1 MITVYIVTLSLIIN
15 VSSQYLPIV
24 INTWFVSNATNA
36 AWEELTV
43 HGGSAVDA
51 VVAGCS
57 QCEASQCRGTVG
69 FGGDP
74 DENGET
80 TLDAMIMDGKTM
92 DVGAVAALR
101 MVKPAIA
108 VARAVMDHTEHTLL
122 VGDQASLFAKD
133 MGFTVETLTTNKSYI
148 DWKNWIDNKC
158 QPNFR
163 QNVIPNP
170 KTSCGPYKPKE
181 RIEQH
186 LNNRMNF
193 GISPNN
199 HDTIG
204 MIAIDK
210 NGNISA
216 GTSTNGLSHKVPG
229 RVGDSPLMGAGSY
242 AMNGAGGA
250 ACTGDGD
257 IMMRFLPSFQAVM
270 MMKSGMEPSL
280 ALKAAMAPIIQY
292 YPSFFGAM
300 IAVSGNGTFAAVC
313 HGYKTFPFCVASPS
327 FHEVKVLKVQCT

>member
-1 MITVYIVTLSLIIN
+1 MISVIVTLSLIIN

-108 VARAVMDHTEHTLL
+108 VARAVMDYTEHTLL

-170 KTSCGPYKPKE
+170 KTSCGPYKPKK

-186 LNNRMNF
+186 LSSRMNF

-257 IMMRFLPSFQAVM
+257 IMMRFLPSL
-270 MMKSGMEPSL
+270 ENYL
-280 ALKAAMAPIIQY
+280 LL
-292 YPSFFGAM
+292 
-300 IAVSGNGTFAAVC
+300 
-313 HGYKTFPFCVASPS
+313 
-327 FHEVKVLKVQCT
+327 VK

>member
-1 MITVYIVTLSLIIN
+1 MISVIVTLSLIIN
-15 VSSQYLPIV
+15 VSSQNLPII
-24 INTWFVSNATNA
+24 INTWFVSNATYA
-36 AWEELTV
+36 AWEELTA

-108 VARAVMDHTEHTLL
+108 VARAVMDYTEHTLL

-133 MGFTVETLTTNKSYI
+133 MGFTIETLTTNKSYI
-148 DWKNWIDNKC
+148 EWRTWIDKKC

-163 QNVIPNP
+163 KNVIPDHT
-170 KTSCGPYKPKE
+170 TSCGPYKPKKSLE
-181 RIEQH
+181 KQH
-186 LNNRMNF
+186 PNSRANF
-193 GISPNN
+193 GISPKN

-210 NGNISA
+210 SGNISA

-270 MMKSGMEPSL
+270 LMKSGMEPSL
-280 ALKAAMAPIIQY
+280 ALKEAMAPIIQY

-300 IAVSGNGTFAAVC
+300 IAVSSNGTFAAAC
-313 HGYKTFPFCVASPS
+313 HGYKTFPFCVVNPS

>member
-1 MITVYIVTLSLIIN
+1 MISVIVTLSLIIN

-108 VARAVMDHTEHTLL
+108 VARAVMDYTEHTLL

-170 KTSCGPYKPKE
+170 KTSCGPYKPKK

-186 LNNRMNF
+186 LSSRMNF

-300 IAVSGNGTFAAVC
+300 IAVSSNGTFAAVC